1 MAVTS
6 LLSSF
11 LLFWSRGG
19 ERPEA
24 QQREDILGS
33 GSNALSGEAAVK
45 SSGSGSLQ
53 SLFVVRANKS
63 SPSSSWVPN
72 TDKVQTRDAHLPSR
86 GSRHHKHVFIL
97 GRRTV
102 SSNAVFLGSSKCSL
116 PES

>member
-19 ERPEA
+19 EQPEA

-72 TDKVQTRDAHLPSR
+72 TDKVQTRETLTYHHAAHAIT
-86 GSRHHKHVFIL
+86 HNKN
-97 GRRTV
+97 T
-102 SSNAVFLGSSKCSL
+102 FLF
-116 PES
+116 